1 MNIFMTPLMIWGAIV
16 FLPLERDAANVAVD
30 EGHTV
35 SLEIQFKDGKK
46 KRIEKIPYKEKMT
59 VLDVMNYAKKN
70 KKIDF
75 LFRGKKDT
83 AFLTSIDGV
92 KNQGSRGDN
101 WIFRVNKKLGRKSFG
116 ITQLGADDEVTWT
129 FGKYKP

>member
-16 FLPLERDAANVAVD
+16 FLPLESDAANVAVD
-30 EGHTV
+30 EGQTV

-70 KKIDF
+70 KKMNF
-75 LFRGKKDT
+75 LFRGKNDT

-116 ITQLGADDEVTWT
+116 ITQLRADDEVTWT